1 MTDAAAK
8 LRQFHSTTPVWAK
21 EDRAVLLA
29 SADTIEAQ
37 AERIRVLR
45 EALHEI
51 AWHRPPG
58 RTYKIVETLESKAL
72 AALEATK

>member
-45 EALHEI
+45 EALNVATNWLSENRCPLGWTVSRLRDTI
-51 AWHRPPG
+51 
-58 RTYKIVETLESKAL
+58 
-72 AALEATK
+72 EATK

>member
-1 MTDAAAK
+1 MTDAATK

-45 EALHEI
+45 EALEVATNWLSDDRHPI
-51 AWHRPPG
+51 GWTVDRL
-58 RTYKIVETLESKAL
+58 R

>member
-45 EALHEI
+45 EALQRADE
-51 AWHRPPG
+51 
-58 RTYKIVETLESKAL
+58 VLEDMGCNQTSAACR